1 MPAELAIPL
10 ESEWTLGCDELRV
23 MLDSARARLLSLV
36 SDLSDAQLEVPS
48 LPIVNPFRWELGHV
62 AFFYDANILAAYHGA
77 ELRMAGGNELF
88 NSFVVD
94 HDERWRLPL
103 GSRTEILDY
112 MSAVHADVLA
122 RLSSGQASPVLT
134 YLHFLAILHEDMHCE
149 AFTVMRQTL
158 GYAAPRVADERP
170 EQLGIEDCEGD
181 AEIPGG
187 LWQLGSERSEP
198 FVFDNEKW
206 AHPVDVAP
214 FRISR
219 TQVTNAEFA
228 EFVDAGGYNRSDHWG
243 YQGWLWRGRVGL
255 EHPLYWRRDSSG
267 WAHNKFGHLAPLEP
281 THAVCNVSWYE
292 ALAYCSWAGR
302 RLPTEAEWD
311 MAAAGHPNGGPK
323 RRFPWGDSAG
333 DTTMA
338 NLDGLRGGPVDARAF
353 PAGDSAFGCRQM
365 LGNTWEWTSTPHY
378 PLPGY
383 IVDKPYA
390 EYSAPWFGYPKIL
403 RGAGWATSSRIARN
417 GYRNFFTPDRTDV
430 MAGFRTCA
438 L

>member
-1 MPAELAIPL
+1 MAMEGSEIKFSRRQLVLRATLSESDHAEVRRCRGGHCR
-10 ESEWTLGCDELRV
+10 LGFAYQLGFV
-23 MLDSARARLLSLV
+23 KLLGRLPNQYS
-36 SDLSDAQLEVPS
+36 LEVIP
-48 LPIVNPFRWELGHV
+48 ELV
-62 AFFYDANILAAYHGA
+62 TF
-77 ELRMAGGNELF
+77 MAIQIGE
-88 NSFVVD
+88 
-94 HDERWRLPL
+94 DETAL
-103 GSRTEILDY
+103 GDY
-112 MSAVHADVLA
+112 Q
-122 RLSSGQASPVLT
+122 R
-134 YLHFLAILHEDMHCE
+134 
-149 AFTVMRQTL
+149 R
-158 GYAAPRVADERP
+158 R
-170 EQLGIEDCEGD
+170 
-181 AEIPGG
+181 
-187 LWQLGSERSEP
+187 ERSEP

-255 EHPLYWRRDSSG
+255 EHPLYWRRDSSR
-267 WAHNKFGHLAPLEP
+267 WAHNKFGHLVPLEP
-281 THAVCNVSWYE
+281 NHAVCNVSWYE

-323 RRFPWGDSAG
+323 RRFPWGDSGG
-333 DTTMA
+333 DTTIA
-338 NLDGLRGGPVDARAF
+338 NLDGLRGGTVDARAF

-417 GYRNFFTPDRTDV
+417 GDRNFFTPDRTDV